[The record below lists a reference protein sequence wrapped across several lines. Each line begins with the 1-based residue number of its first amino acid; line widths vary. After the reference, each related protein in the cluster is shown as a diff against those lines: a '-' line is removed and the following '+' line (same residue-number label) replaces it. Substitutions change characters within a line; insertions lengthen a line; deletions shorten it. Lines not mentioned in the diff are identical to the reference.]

1 MPRVSVT
8 VDDEHVDRID
18 EVAAALRA
26 AGLDVTDVLGA
37 TGVITGTVAD
47 DRRDALAD
55 LNGVESVAA
64 DVDYRLPPPDAP
76 VQ

>member
-55 LNGVESVAA
+55 LNGVESVAD